1 MRRRQTPSP
10 TCEGPA
16 QRDHV
21 AIAREYA
28 RDVVA
33 GRIPACKSIRAQAKR
48 FLDELKVQKKA
59 AFPYRF
65 DPQKAAKVCKF
76 IENLPHS
83 KGKWARKKEL
93 IRLEPWQI
101 WIICVTFGWLHKAG
115 ERAGFRRYRVLF
127 VVVPRKNG
135 KSALS
140 AGIALYMLCA
150 DEEFGAEVY
159 SGATNEKQAG
169 EVFVPAK
176 LMAMRTPDL
185 LAHYGVEVLAKSL
198 VREEDNSKM
207 ETIVGD
213 PGDGQSP
220 SCSVHDEYHEHADDG
235 QVDTMLTGMGARS
248 QPLQVL
254 ITTAGDNLA
263 GPCYASIQDERQKLQ
278 GIGATEAIKEAR
290 VAAGLP
296 ADGPA
301 IEDETLFVEYTIDEG
316 DDWKSE
322 AALRKANPN
331 FGISVEAEFLRARQR
346 DAIATPRKAGVFK
359 TKHLNLWVA
368 AKAAY
373 FDIEAWRRCRR
384 DHLPAKAAT
393 ALEMEELRGRR
404 VIVSLDLASKID
416 VAAAEAIVLP
426 LGEHPT
432 VDDPIIR
439 LGWYFLPE
447 ETVANVPAY
456 QTWDTAGLLNV
467 TQGNII
473 DYDEIVD
480 LLRSLRGFFQLEAV
494 GYDPH
499 QATMMATTLQKEGFP
514 VVEVGQTVLN
524 LSEPMKEL
532 DAWIRAQL
540 IVHGGDAVMEW
551 QIANVTGA
559 PDKKDNV
566 YPNKPRADAKIDNPV
581 ALMAAIRVRMNQ
593 EERPMMTSPWDDPNF
608 SMATA

>member
-1 MRRRQTPSP
+1 MEARPY
-10 TCEGPA
+10 
-16 QRDHV
+16 V
-21 AIAREYA
+21 LIAKEYA

-33 GRIPACKSIRAQAKR
+33 GRIPACLSIRSQAQR
-48 FLDELKVQKKA
+48 FLEELKVQKRA

-65 DPQKAAKVCKF
+65 DEAKAAKVCRF
-76 IENLPHS
+76 IELLPHS

-93 IRLEPWQI
+93 LKLQPWQV
-101 WIICVTFGWLHKAG
+101 WILCCTFGWLHKAG
-115 ERAGFRRYRVLF
+115 ERAGMRRFRVLF

-140 AGIALYMLCA
+140 AGVALYMLCA
-150 DEEFGAEVY
+150 DGEFGAEVY
-159 SGATNEKQAG
+159 SGATNEKQAK
-169 EVFVPAK
+169 EVFTPAK
-176 LMAMRTPDL
+176 LMASRTPDL
-185 LAHYGVEVLAKSL
+185 LEHYGVEVLANSL
-198 VREEDNSKM
+198 VRTEDNSKL

-220 SCSVHDEYHEHADDG
+220 SCSIHDEYHEHKDDG
-235 QVDTMLTGMGARS
+235 QVDTMQTGMGARD

-263 GPCYASIQDERQKLQ
+263 GPCYASILDERQKLA
-278 GIGATEAIKEAR
+278 GVGLVDDAKAAR
-290 VAAGLP
+290 EAAGL
-296 ADGPA
+296 AANGA
-301 IEDETLFVEYTIDEG
+301 RLEDETFFVEYTIDEG

-331 FGISVEAEFLRARQR
+331 YGISVDAEFLKARQR

-373 FDIEAWRRCRR
+373 YDVEAWRKCRR
-384 DHLPAKAAT
+384 ADVPTKAAD
-393 ALEMEELRGRR
+393 ALEIEALRGRR
-404 VIVSLDLASKID
+404 AIASLDLASKWDI
-416 VAAAEAIVLP
+416 AAVEVIILP
-426 LGEHPT
+426 LGEEPT
-432 VDDPIIR
+432 KDDPIIR

-456 QTWDTAGLLNV
+456 QQWDTAGLINV
-467 TQGNII
+467 TQGEII
-473 DYDEIVD
+473 DYDEIVE
-480 LLRSLRGFFQLEAV
+480 LLHSLKAWFQLEHV

-499 QATMMATTLQKEGFP
+499 QATMMATTLQKAGFP

-532 DAWIRAQL
+532 DAWMRAGL
-540 IVHGGDAVMEW
+540 IAHGGDAVMEW

-581 ALMAAIRVRMNQ
+581 ALMAAIRVRMSAKP
-593 EERPMMTSPWDDPNF
+593 E
-608 SMATA
+608 ATFEYTGM

>member
-1 MRRRQTPSP
+1 MEARSY
-10 TCEGPA
+10 
-16 QRDHV
+16 V
-21 AIAREYA
+21 LIAKEYA

-33 GRIPACKSIRAQAKR
+33 GRIPACKSIRLQAKR
-48 FLDELKVQKKA
+48 FLDELKIQKRA

-65 DPQKAAKVCKF
+65 DEAKAAKVCRF
-76 IENLPHS
+76 IELLPHS

-93 IRLEPWQI
+93 LTLQPWQV
-101 WIICVTFGWLHKAG
+101 WILCCTFGWLHKAG
-115 ERAGFRRYRVLF
+115 ERAGMRRYRVLF

-140 AGIALYMLCA
+140 AGVALYMLCA
-150 DEEFGAEVY
+150 DGEFGAEVY
-159 SGATNEKQAG
+159 SGATNEKQAK
-169 EVFVPAK
+169 EVFTPAK
-176 LMAMRTPDL
+176 LMASRTPDL
-185 LAHYGVEVLAKSL
+185 LEHYGVEVLASSL
-198 VREEDNSKM
+198 VRSEDNSKL

-220 SCSVHDEYHEHADDG
+220 SCSIHDEYHEHKDDG
-235 QVDTMLTGMGARS
+235 QVDTMQTGMGARD
-248 QPLQVL
+248 QPLQIL

-263 GPCYASIQDERQKLQ
+263 GPCYASILDERQKLA
-278 GIGATEAIKEAR
+278 GVGLVDDAKAAR
-290 VAAGLP
+290 VAAGLA
-296 ADGPA
+296 ADGPRL
-301 IEDETLFVEYTIDEG
+301 EDETFFVEYTIDEG

-331 FGISVEAEFLRARQR
+331 FGVSVDAEFLKARQR

-373 FDIEAWRRCRR
+373 YDVEAWRKCKR
-384 DHLPAKAAT
+384 DDVPMRAAG
-393 ALEMEELRGRR
+393 ALEIEALRGRR
-404 VIVSLDLASKID
+404 AIASLDLASKWDI
-416 VAAAEAIVLP
+416 AAVEVIILP
-426 LGEHPT
+426 IGDEPT
-432 VDDPIIR
+432 KDDPIIR

-456 QTWDTAGLLNV
+456 QQWDTAGLINV
-467 TQGNII
+467 TQGEII
-473 DYDEIVD
+473 DYDEIVE
-480 LLRSLRGFFQLEAV
+480 LLHSLKAWFQLEHV

-499 QATMMATTLQKEGFP
+499 QATMMATTLQKAGFP

-532 DAWIRAQL
+532 DAWMRAGL
-540 IVHGGDAVMEW
+540 IAHGGDAVMEW

-581 ALMAAIRVRMNQ
+581 ALMAAIRVRMSA
-593 EERPMMTSPWDDPNF
+593 EPEAVFEYTGI
-608 SMATA
+608 

>member
-1 MRRRQTPSP
+1 MESRNY
-10 TCEGPA
+10 
-16 QRDHV
+16 V
-21 AIAREYA
+21 AIARGYA

-33 GRIPACKSIRAQAKR
+33 GRIPACKSIRLQCQR
-48 FLDELKVQKKA
+48 FLDELKIEKRG

-65 DPQKAAKVCKF
+65 DPKKAAKVCKF
-76 IENLPHS
+76 IELLPHS

-93 IRLEPWQI
+93 IRLEPWQV
-101 WIICVTFGWLHKAG
+101 WIICCTFGWLHKAG
-115 ERAGFRRYRVLF
+115 ERKGLRRFRVLF

-140 AGIALYMLCA
+140 AGIGLYMFCA

-169 EVFVPAK
+169 EVFIPAK
-176 LMAMRTPDL
+176 LMASRTPDL
-185 LAHYGVEVLAKSL
+185 VEHYGIEVLAKSL
-198 VREEDNSKM
+198 VRVEDNSKF

-220 SCSVHDEYHEHADDG
+220 SCSIHDEYHEHADDG
-235 QVDTMLTGMGARS
+235 QVDTMQTGMGARS

-278 GIGATEAIKEAR
+278 GVGLTDEVKGAR
-290 VAAGLP
+290 VAAGLRP
-296 ADGPA
+296 DGPA
-301 IEDETLFVEYTIDEG
+301 LTDELFFVEYTIDEG

-322 AALRKANPN
+322 ASLRKANPN
-331 FGISVEAEFLRARQR
+331 YGISVDAEFLKARQR

-373 FDIEAWRRCRR
+373 YDVEAWRRCRR
-384 DHLPAKAAT
+384 DEVPAKAAS
-393 ALEMEELRGRR
+393 ALEMEALRGRR
-404 VIVSLDLASKID
+404 AIVSLDLASKID
-416 VAAAEAIVLP
+416 IAAAEVIVLP
-426 LGEHPT
+426 LGEEPMK
-432 VDDPIIR
+432 DDPVIR

-447 ETVANVPAY
+447 ETVASVPAY
-456 QTWDTAGLLNV
+456 QAWDTAGLLNV

-473 DYDEIVD
+473 DFDEIVD
-480 LLRSLRGFFQLEAV
+480 LLRSLRDFFQLEAV

-499 QATMMATTLQKEGFP
+499 QATMLATTLQKEGFP
-514 VVEVGQTVLN
+514 VFEVGQTVLN

-532 DAWIRAQL
+532 DAWMRAQL

-581 ALMAAIRVRMNQ
+581 ALMAAIRVRMSA
-593 EERPMMTSPWDDPNF
+593 EEKDGGMDDYLAAMRER
-608 SMATA
+608 SA

>member
-1 MRRRQTPSP
+1 MEARPY
-10 TCEGPA
+10 
-16 QRDHV
+16 V
-21 AIAREYA
+21 LIAKEYA

-33 GRIPACKSIRAQAKR
+33 GGIPACKSIRLQAKR
-48 FLDELKVQKKA
+48 FLDELKIQKRA

-65 DPQKAAKVCKF
+65 DEAKAAKVCRF
-76 IENLPHS
+76 IELLPHS

-93 IRLEPWQI
+93 LTLQPWQV
-101 WIICVTFGWLHKAG
+101 WILCCTFGWLHKAG
-115 ERAGFRRYRVLF
+115 ERAGMRRYRVLF

-140 AGIALYMLCA
+140 AGVALYMLCA
-150 DEEFGAEVY
+150 DGEFGAEVY
-159 SGATNEKQAG
+159 SGATNEKQAK
-169 EVFVPAK
+169 EVFTPAK
-176 LMAMRTPDL
+176 LMASRTPDL
-185 LAHYGVEVLAKSL
+185 LEHYGVEVLASSL
-198 VREEDNSKM
+198 VRSEDNSKL

-220 SCSVHDEYHEHADDG
+220 SCSIHDEYHEHKDDG
-235 QVDTMLTGMGARS
+235 QVDTMQTGMGARD
-248 QPLQVL
+248 QPLQIL

-263 GPCYASIQDERQKLQ
+263 GPCYASILDERQKLA
-278 GIGATEAIKEAR
+278 GVGLVDDAKAAR
-290 VAAGLP
+290 VAAGLA
-296 ADGPA
+296 ADGPRL
-301 IEDETLFVEYTIDEG
+301 EDETFFVEYTIDEG

-331 FGISVEAEFLRARQR
+331 FGVSVDAEFLKARQR

-373 FDIEAWRRCRR
+373 YDVEAWRKCKR
-384 DHLPAKAAT
+384 DDVPMKAAG
-393 ALEMEELRGRR
+393 ALEIEALRGRR
-404 VIVSLDLASKID
+404 AIASLDLASKWDI
-416 VAAAEAIVLP
+416 AAVEVIILP
-426 LGEHPT
+426 IGDEPT
-432 VDDPIIR
+432 KDDPIIR

-456 QTWDTAGLLNV
+456 QQWDTAGLINV
-467 TQGNII
+467 TQGEII
-473 DYDEIVD
+473 DYDEIVE
-480 LLRSLRGFFQLEAV
+480 LLQALKAWFQLEHV

-499 QATMMATTLQKEGFP
+499 QATMMATTLQKAGFP

-532 DAWIRAQL
+532 DAWMRAGL
-540 IVHGGDAVMEW
+540 IAHGGDAVMEW

-581 ALMAAIRVRMNQ
+581 ALMAAIRVRMSA
-593 EERPMMTSPWDDPNF
+593 EPEAVFEYTGI
-608 SMATA
+608 